1 MNWVSHYLKSFK
13 IISSNYRWFTASFIS
28 VSALFILC
36 SALNSLLP
44 VLLRN
49 AANTFDGASDATT
62 HFLLFAGCYA
72 LLWTASQVLSSVR
85 GVFSAWVLA
94 KCDATLHETILTR
107 IFQYS
112 HSKQQGLDPGYVAAD
127 INRSA
132 SSFSLVTVG
141 VFWTIVPI
149 AVEIL
154 VAISVLYTIM
164 GAAYAMLFLVACV
177 ALTSLAIYVAKASSS
192 IHRAL
197 FEADNNLSSYTVERL
212 GRVYDIKINNS
223 LPKELTLGRS
233 FFDNY
238 VKTIRDANLRMG
250 IRIACQGLAIGAV
263 LTFFILLSGLYY
275 RANFTAGDFVM
286 IVGYITLFTMQLH
299 LLAGTL
305 FNLQAHLMS
314 LNDGIKYIE
323 EDIKEQYHP
332 EHHENVEGFTL
343 TGVSLAK
350 DNKTILNNISGQLI
364 SGVNIISGK
373 SGAGKTTLINILL
386 GLEEADTGTTFYR
399 GHPISEA
406 VSEHILSEVSVAPQ
420 KPVLVS
426 GTLEDNLLYGADNVC
441 QKRLKEI
448 VELLG
453 FTRQGA
459 DGDALLATQIDVSG
473 SGMSGGERQR
483 IAIGRA
489 ILREKP
495 TLILDEPTAALD
507 ERTAHKIVEW
517 LALRTPNLIIVTHD
531 EKLKRKYGIK
541 IELSETTAD
550 SVHV

>member
-1 MNWVSHYLKSFK
+1 M
-13 IISSNYRWFTASFIS
+13 A
-28 VSALFILC
+28 
-36 SALNSLLP
+36 
-44 VLLRN
+44 
-49 AANTFDGASDATT
+49 
-62 HFLLFAGCYA
+62 
-72 LLWTASQVLSSVR
+72 
-85 GVFSAWVLA
+85 
-94 KCDATLHETILTR
+94 
-107 IFQYS
+107 
-112 HSKQQGLDPGYVAAD
+112 
-127 INRSA
+127 
-132 SSFSLVTVG
+132 
-141 VFWTIVPI
+141 
-149 AVEIL
+149 
-154 VAISVLYTIM
+154 
-164 GAAYAMLFLVACV
+164 
-177 ALTSLAIYVAKASSS
+177 
-192 IHRAL
+192 
-197 FEADNNLSSYTVERL
+197 EA
-212 GRVYDIKINNS
+212 
-223 LPKELTLGRS
+223 

-250 IRIACQGLAIGAV
+250 IRMACQGLAIGAV

-406 VSEHILSEVSVAPQ
+406 ISEHILSEVSVAPQ

-489 ILREKP
+489 ILREKS

-507 ERTAHKIVEW
+507 ELTAHKIVEW

-541 IELSETTAD
+541 LELSEATVD

>member
-28 VSALFILC
+28 VSALFIFS

-49 AANTFDGASDATT
+49 AANTFNGASDATT
-62 HFLLFAGCYA
+62 HFLLFVGCYA

-177 ALTSLAIYVAKASSS
+177 ALTCLAIYVAKASSS

-286 IVGYITLFTMQLH
+286 IVGYITLFTLQLH

-323 EDIKEQYHP
+323 EDIKEQYDP

-343 TGVSLAK
+343 TGVSLTK

-386 GLEEADTGTTFYR
+386 GLEEADTGTAFYR

-426 GTLEDNLLYGADNVC
+426 GTLEDNLLYGAENVC

-459 DGDALLATQIDVSG
+459 DGDALLATKIDVSG

-489 ILREKP
+489 ILREKS

>member
-28 VSALFILC
+28 VSALFIFS

-49 AANTFDGASDATT
+49 AANTFNGASDATT

-177 ALTSLAIYVAKASSS
+177 ALTCLAIYVAKASSS

-223 LPKELTLGRS
+223 LSKELTLGRS

-263 LTFFILLSGLYY
+263 LTFFILLSGLYC

-343 TGVSLAK
+343 TGVSLTK
-350 DNKTILNNISGQLI
+350 DNKTILNNITGQLI

-453 FTRQGA
+453 LTRQGA

-507 ERTAHKIVEW
+507 ERTALKIVEW

-541 IELSETTAD
+541 IELSETTVD

>member
-13 IISSNYRWFTASFIS
+13 IISNNYRWFTASFIA
-28 VSALFILC
+28 VSTLFILC

-49 AANTFDGASDATT
+49 AANTFDGAPNASTQ
-62 HFLLFAGCYA
+62 FLLFAGCYA
-72 LLWTASQVLSSVR
+72 LLWTVSQVLSSVR
-85 GVFSAWVLA
+85 GVFSAWILA
-94 KCDATLHETILTR
+94 KCDATLYETILTR
-107 IFQYS
+107 IFQYA
-112 HSKQQGLDPGYVAAD
+112 HSKQRTLDPGYVAAD

-149 AVEIL
+149 AVEII
-154 VAISVLYTIM
+154 VAISVLYAIM

-177 ALTSLAIYVAKASSS
+177 ALTSLAIYVAKSSSS

-223 LPKELTLGRS
+223 LPKELALGRT

-250 IRIACQGLAIGAV
+250 IRIACQGLAIGVV

-275 RANFTAGDFVM
+275 RTNFTAGDFIM
-286 IVGYITLFTMQLH
+286 IVGYITLFTLQLH

-305 FNLQAHLMS
+305 FNLQAHLIS

-332 EHHENVEGFTL
+332 KHHADVEGFTL
-343 TGVSLAK
+343 TGVTLAK
-350 DNKTILNNISGQLI
+350 DNRTILNNINGQLM

-386 GLEEADTGTTFYR
+386 GLEESHTGTALYR
-399 GHPISEA
+399 GHRISEA
-406 VSEHILSEVSVAPQ
+406 LTEHILSEVSVAPQ

-426 GTLEDNLLYGADNVC
+426 GTLEDNLLYGAGDVC
-441 QKRLKEI
+441 QNRLKEI

-453 FTRQGA
+453 FTRQGTDA
-459 DGDALLATQIDVSG
+459 DALLATVIDVAG
-473 SGMSGGERQR
+473 SGLSGGEKQR

-489 ILREKP
+489 ILRDKP

-517 LALRTPNLIIVTHD
+517 LALHTRNLIIVTHD
-531 EKLKRKYGIK
+531 EKLKKKYGIK
-541 IELSETTAD
+541 IELNETTAD
-550 SVHV
+550 SIQV

>member
-1 MNWVSHYLKSFK
+1 M
-13 IISSNYRWFTASFIS
+13 
-28 VSALFILC
+28 
-36 SALNSLLP
+36 
-44 VLLRN
+44 LLRN
-49 AANTFDGASDATT
+49 AANTFNGASDATT

-332 EHHENVEGFTL
+332 EHHENDEGFML

-386 GLEEADTGTTFYR
+386 GLEEADTGTTLYR

-406 VSEHILSEVSVAPQ
+406 VSEHILSEVAVAPQ

-426 GTLEDNLLYGADNVC
+426 GTLEDNLLYGADSVC

-517 LALRTPNLIIVTHD
+517 LAIRTPNLIIVTHD

>member
-332 EHHENVEGFTL
+332 EHHENVEGFML

-386 GLEEADTGTTFYR
+386 GLEEADTGTAFYR

-420 KPVLVS
+420 KPVLLS
-426 GTLEDNLLYGADNVC
+426 GTLEDNLLYGADSVC

-489 ILREKP
+489 ILREKS

>member
-28 VSALFILC
+28 VSALFIFS

-49 AANTFDGASDATT
+49 AANTFNGASDATT

-177 ALTSLAIYVAKASSS
+177 ALTCLAIYVAKASSS

-343 TGVSLAK
+343 TGVSLTK

-386 GLEEADTGTTFYR
+386 GLEEADTGTAFYR

-489 ILREKP
+489 ILREKS

-531 EKLKRKYGIK
+531 EKLKRRYGIK
-541 IELSETTAD
+541 IELSETTAN

>member
-1 MNWVSHYLKSFK
+1 LNWISHYLKSFR
-13 IISSNYRWFTASFIS
+13 IIATNYRWFTASFIS
-28 VSALFILC
+28 VSIIFVFC

-49 AANTFDGASDATT
+49 AANTFNGASDATT

-332 EHHENVEGFTL
+332 EHHENDEGFML

-386 GLEEADTGTTFYR
+386 GLEEADTGTTLYR

-406 VSEHILSEVSVAPQ
+406 VSEHILSEVAVAPQ

-426 GTLEDNLLYGADNVC
+426 GTLEDNLLYGADSVC

-517 LALRTPNLIIVTHD
+517 LAIRTPNLIIVTHD

>member
-1 MNWVSHYLKSFK
+1 MNWISHYLKSFR
-13 IISSNYRWFTASFIS
+13 IIATNYRWFTASFIS
-28 VSALFILC
+28 VSIIFVFC

-49 AANTFDGASDATT
+49 AANTFNGASDATT

-332 EHHENVEGFTL
+332 EHHENDEGFML

-386 GLEEADTGTTFYR
+386 GLEEADTGTTLYR

-406 VSEHILSEVSVAPQ
+406 VSEHILSEVAVAPQ

-426 GTLEDNLLYGADNVC
+426 GTLEDNLLYGADSVC

-517 LALRTPNLIIVTHD
+517 LAIRTPNLIIVTHD

>member
-1 MNWVSHYLKSFK
+1 MNWISHYLKSFR
-13 IISSNYRWFTASFIS
+13 IIATNYRWFTASFIS
-28 VSALFILC
+28 VSIIFVFC

-49 AANTFDGASDATT
+49 AANTFNGASDATT

-154 VAISVLYTIM
+154 VAISVLYTLM

-177 ALTSLAIYVAKASSS
+177 ALTCLAIYVAKASSS

-223 LPKELTLGRS
+223 LSKELTLGRS

-238 VKTIRDANLRMG
+238 VETIRDANLRMG

-343 TGVSLAK
+343 TGVSLTK

-459 DGDALLATQIDVSG
+459 DGDALLAKQIDVSG

-489 ILREKP
+489 ILREKS